1 MKNIDALL
9 PFGMYIAFLMF
20 MGKRKKNK
28 NKDEIEK
35 LDDISK
41 WLSAAGFA
49 GIIGIV
55 TAMGGATG
63 SSNFFRLIKKLFLN
77 NKLFFLVGCTCIMI
91 AVLLPIVSLLLFD
104 DVKKKRP
111 YSKEELSR
119 KKKFYNVM
127 SASLF
132 FAGVTIFAVLAIL
145 TWA

>member
-1 MKNIDALL
+1 
-9 PFGMYIAFLMF
+9 
-20 MGKRKKNK
+20 
-28 NKDEIEK
+28 
-35 LDDISK
+35 
-41 WLSAAGFA
+41 
-49 GIIGIV
+49 
-55 TAMGGATG
+55 
-63 SSNFFRLIKKLFLN
+63 
-77 NKLFFLVGCTCIMI
+77 MI